1 MSAMSYPPRSRAA
14 RFSGE
19 RFCRAVAFCCALG
32 GVLIWMATS
41 WADAAS
47 GGTGHIPVLLQ
58 LRQPRV
64 VVLKSAGKVHLFDG
78 DTLMRTFPITLG
90 PEPAGQK
97 LLAGDG
103 RTPEGRYRICSKNR
117 ESPNHRFLGINYP
130 DRAAARRGLADGL
143 ISAGEAAAIHLAQK
157 RGNCPSWTTALGGGI
172 GFHGG
177 AEAGTQTAGCI
188 GLRDEHVTVLF
199 NVLRIGDEVEI
210 LP

>member
-1 MSAMSYPPRSRAA
+1 MSRARHSNQPDAA

-19 RFCRAVAFCCALG
+19 HFCRTVAFCCAFG
-32 GVLIWMATS
+32 GVFVWMAAS
-41 WADAAS
+41 WANAAS
-47 GGTGHIPVLLQ
+47 HGPAGVPVSLQ

-64 VVLKSAGKVHLFDG
+64 VVLKSARKVHLFDG
-78 DTLMRTFPITLG
+78 DTLMRTFSITLG

-97 LLAGDG
+97 RRAGDG

-117 ESPNHRFLGINYP
+117 ASPNHRFLGISYP

-143 ISAGEAAAIHLAQK
+143 ISAGEAAAIHQAQE
-157 RGNCPSWTTALGGGI
+157 RGKCPSWTTALGGGI

-177 AEAGTQTAGCI
+177 AGAGTETAGCI